1 MADTLFEFDIAPKVS
16 SPKLFELSTV
26 SAHSACNLN
35 SRWHSR
41 VPLIDPSNVT
51 RNTHYVCYVARYE
64 SVAYAV
70 AIWSSPIAGN
80 RLKDGKKLLE
90 LRRLAINED
99 APKNTATWMLSKMTK
114 DIKKRFPNVIRLISY
129 QDTDVHFGTIYK
141 AANWTSVC
149 RSELNDWNNR
159 DRSAA
164 QTTSPKIRWEY
175 QL

>member
-1 MADTLFEFDIAPKVS
+1 MGDTLFEFDIAPKVS
-16 SPKLFELSTV
+16 SPKLFDLSTV

-35 SRWHSR
+35 FRWHSR

-64 SVAYAV
+64 GIAYAV

-129 QDTDVHFGTIYK
+129 QDTEVHHGTIYK

>member
-129 QDTDVHFGTIYK
+129 QDTDVHLGTIYK
-141 AANWTSVC
+141 AANWTSV
-149 RSELNDWNNR
+149 SKSDLNDWNNR
-159 DRSAA
+159 NRSTP